1 METAF
6 NKETLKK
13 ILTPLKQS
21 GKSIG
26 FVPTMGALHQG
37 HLSLIKQSQAQN
49 DVTVCSIFVN
59 PLQFNKAEDLANY
72 PRMPED
78 DLKLLAENGC
88 QIAYVPEPE
97 SFYKV
102 KPETGMFFGALET
115 VLEGAFRPGHFSGVG
130 IVVTRLFQN
139 VMPDRAYFGLKD
151 LQQVLVIEQ
160 LVRDLDLQVEIIR
173 CPTLREPDGL
183 AMSSRNLRLTPE
195 ARKVAPVIHLAL
207 QRALVRAG
215 SLPPERVVNEAIA
228 TLKAYPGVELEYF
241 TFCQLPDLSPLE
253 DWPIEGEAAFCV
265 AANVGGIRLI
275 DNEVLSFPRKQQKF
289 G

>member
-13 ILTPLKQS
+13 LLTPLKQS

-59 PLQFNKAEDLANY
+59 PLQFNRAEDLENY
-72 PRMPED
+72 PRMPEA
-78 DLKLLAENGC
+78 DLKLLEESGC
-88 QIAYVPEPE
+88 QIAFVPEPAG
-97 SFYKV
+97 FYKS
-102 KPETGMFFGALET
+102 KPETGMFFGAIES

-160 LVRDLDLQVEIIR
+160 LVRDLDLDVEIVR

-183 AMSSRNLRLTPE
+183 AMSSRNLRLSQE
-195 ARKVAPVIHLAL
+195 ARKIAPVINLAL

-215 SLPPERVVNEAIA
+215 SLSPERVVNEALA
-228 TLKAYPGVELEYF
+228 TLKAYPGVEVEYF
-241 TFCQLPDLSPLE
+241 TFCQLPDLKTLDEWPL
-253 DWPIEGEAAFCV
+253 EGEAAFCV
-265 AANVGGIRLI
+265 AAMVGGIRLI
-275 DNEVLSFPRKQQKF
+275 DNQVLSFPRKQQKF